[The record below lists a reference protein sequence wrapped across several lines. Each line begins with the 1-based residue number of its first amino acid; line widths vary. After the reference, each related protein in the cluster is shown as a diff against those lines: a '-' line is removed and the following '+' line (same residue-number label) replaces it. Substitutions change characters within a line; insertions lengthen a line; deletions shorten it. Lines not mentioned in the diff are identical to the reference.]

1 MTNGFTKYRHLV
13 LRNTD
18 ISCKSADL
26 DQRTKKSYNHDQ
38 ELIIVIII
46 IILFV
51 FLSIRLSVIPI
62 SIHHAITNTQGRK
75 IQTVPLKF
83 ELKTV

>member
-1 MTNGFTKYRHLV
+1 MTKNLF
-13 LRNTD
+13 N
-18 ISCKSADL
+18 
-26 DQRTKKSYNHDQ
+26 
-38 ELIIVIII
+38 IIVIII
-46 IILFV
+46 ITLFV